1 MRFRLWI
8 AVVSVLVAL
17 PAVATAQ
24 YRPTELP
31 RRPGGYGR
39 SSVRPGAYPGQYDS
53 SRFPHSSGRSPY
65 GEPVSGPY
73 ADDSYVIESQPVYR
87 YYKYCTGCG
96 ETVPDSASVG
106 ERCPHCGITWV
117 MDSTNPSATL
127 QGGARRAAPAK
138 ILSSH
143 QVMQIL
149 KLVGVI
155 GALVIAGLVYLMR
168 RAKYSPT
175 QVLAAGRSMVYSP
188 WERAQANVAGTESCS
203 SSGGVTDAPGGRS
216 ADGASPP
223 DTGASQTSEHSV
235 LALRRKFRPRS

>member
-1 MRFRLWI
+1 M
-8 AVVSVLVAL
+8 
-17 PAVATAQ
+17 PAVAIAQ

-39 SSVRPGAYPGQYDS
+39 SSIRPGAYPGQYDS
-53 SRFPHSSGRSPY
+53 SRFPHSSSRSPYGRPY

-87 YYKYCTGCG
+87 YDKYCTGCG

-117 MDSTNPSATL
+117 ADSTNPSATL
-127 QGGARRAAPAK
+127 QGGAGRAAPSK

-149 KLVGVI
+149 RLVCVI

-175 QVLAAGRSMVYSP
+175 QILAAGRSMAYSS
-188 WERAQANVAGTESCS
+188 WERAQANAAGSESCS
-203 SSGGVTDAPGGRS
+203 SSGGVTDAPGGRY
-216 ADGASPP
+216 ADGASAP